1 MSIVSFKK
9 ITKKNIML
17 EVFCIIFIFTAI
29 MFQFTSIILIITI
42 KIFARKLNF
51 IAKIVIIIFSC

>member
-17 EVFCIIFIFTAI
+17 GVFIIIFIFTAI

-51 IAKIVIIIFSC
+51 II